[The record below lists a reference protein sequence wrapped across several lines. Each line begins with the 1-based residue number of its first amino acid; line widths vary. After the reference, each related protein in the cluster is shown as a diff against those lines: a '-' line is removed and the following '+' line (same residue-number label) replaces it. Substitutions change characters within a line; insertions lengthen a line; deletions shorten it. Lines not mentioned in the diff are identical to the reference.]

1 MQPTH
6 KDPKMF
12 SLRCKLGKEKEA
24 VLSLINKFIFF
35 KGKPGHQL
43 LISSAS
49 HIEKFPGYIYVEAEN
64 EACVRKA
71 CTDLKSVSFGNGN
84 RNHI

>member
-1 MQPTH
+1 
-6 KDPKMF
+6 MF

-24 VLSLINKFIFF
+24 VLSLMNKYLFF
-35 KGKPGHQL
+35 RGKPGHQL

-49 HIEKFPGYIYVEAEN
+49 HIEKFPGYVYVEAEN